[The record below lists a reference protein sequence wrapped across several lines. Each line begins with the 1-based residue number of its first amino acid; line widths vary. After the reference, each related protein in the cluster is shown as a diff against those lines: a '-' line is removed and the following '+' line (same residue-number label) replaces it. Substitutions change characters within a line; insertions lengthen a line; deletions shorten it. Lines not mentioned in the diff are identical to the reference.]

1 LGVNQ
6 LNGNVALVRRVRAT
20 LERLSPLAWVPILFV
35 ANLGLVVADAANL
48 YANGH
53 DLKDPMRKLRAAGVV
68 ADLMVFE
75 GQSHAQYL
83 FVPDAPEGKEY
94 FIEVTAF
101 FDKPPRKVSETVQH
115 VGYFHPD
122 STLR

>member
-1 LGVNQ
+1 MNQ
-6 LNGNVALVRRVRAT
+6 LKGNVALVRRVRAT

-53 DLKDPMRKLRAAGVV
+53 DLKDPSKLRAAGVV
-68 ADLMVFE
+68 TDLMVFE

-94 FIEVTAF
+94 FFEVTAF

-115 VGYFHPD
+115 VGYFHLD